1 MGSVGTA
8 VPPVS
13 PLPPDSISY
22 FKMQERREGECQLV
36 GGERGEGNLKC
47 TCPSGGGD
55 LLASSMAFKSVKK
68 QPRNGTSG
76 GLACLKA
83 ARYSLKFNLREYTSA
98 SSL

>member
-22 FKMQERREGECQLV
+22 FKMKGESECQLV
-36 GGERGEGNLKC
+36 GGEVSGNLKC